1 MANWHGVARSN
12 YVRVKEHELGIIK
25 TIFDVE
31 VVRDKEDRVALIAG
45 GDGATPRVMVEDLD
59 LGGRAFLDIP
69 DDASDMDTIFLLDCV
84 NLMLEEGEVFVWMEA
99 GFEKA
104 RYVTGEAWAIDASGE
119 IIAHRDIN
127 EIYESLPDGISPAE
141 Y

>member
-45 GDGATPRVMVEDLD
+45 DDGATPRVMVEDLD
-59 LGGRAFLDIP
+59 LGERAFLDIP